1 MLSGIS
7 DHEDHCKEIVPLMKE
22 TMEAIL
28 SMQDRLEIEDMF
40 DDVKKEI
47 DLAKHVLQDIKVTV
61 TKTIINLLKFKTLI
75 NLNQRSKPKNKEPS
89 NKK

>member
-7 DHEDHCKEIVPLMKE
+7 EHEEHCQEIVPLMKE

-28 SMQDRLEIEDMF
+28 SMQDKIEIEDMF

-47 DLAKHVLQDIKVTV
+47 DLAKNVLRDIKAMVLD
-61 TKTIINLLKFKTLI
+61 KTFIII
-75 NLNQRSKPKNKEPS
+75 
-89 NKK
+89 